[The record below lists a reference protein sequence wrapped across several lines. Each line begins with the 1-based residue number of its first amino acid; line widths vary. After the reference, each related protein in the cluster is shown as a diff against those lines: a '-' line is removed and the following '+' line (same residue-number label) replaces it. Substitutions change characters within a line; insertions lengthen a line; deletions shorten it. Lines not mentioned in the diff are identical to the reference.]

1 MKKILIVDDEI
12 QILKSLNRLFLDTD
26 YEVDIAESGAQ
37 ALEKLAQEEFDLVI
51 SDMRMPNMDG
61 NTFLNKVK
69 ELYPKILRVILSGY
83 ADEKQVFKSL
93 QNNTAKLYLYKPWN
107 NESFINMINHIFET
121 EGILLEKKLL
131 EIFNN
136 IEELPTIKASY
147 QKIIQLIE
155 NEADFSEIT
164 KEIEKDQAISTK
176 LLHIANSA
184 FYGLKT
190 GSIKQAAVYIGMKNI
205 RSLVLSTSII
215 DSMGINKKLES
226 YINHQWELAFLSNR
240 ILTFI
245 YEKILG
251 KKLLEETN
259 SAGLLH
265 NIGVVFMI
273 NIHKDEYLKLRDV
286 AMKSGREFEE
296 VEREVFGV
304 SHQEIGGYLLRWWE
318 LPYPIVEA
326 ALFHHSPMDE
336 KVVNKEIV
344 AAVHLAQYEAA
355 RLLKEG
361 SANSFNPAVLEF
373 LKIDLED
380 FEEKLEK
387 YELK

>member
-26 YEVDIAESGAQ
+26 YEVEIAESGAQ
-37 ALEKLAQEEFDLVI
+37 ALEKLAQDNFDLVI

-121 EGILLEKKLL
+121 EEILLEKKLL

-136 IEELPTIKASY
+136 IEELPTIKASF

-155 NEADFSEIT
+155 KEADFTEIT
-164 KEIEKDQAISTK
+164 KEIEKDQSISTK

-215 DSMGINKKLES
+215 DSMGMDRRLEA
-226 YINHQWELAFLSNR
+226 YINHQWELSFLTNR

-245 YEKILG
+245 YEKMLG

-273 NIHKDEYLKLRDV
+273 NIHKDEYLKLRTES
-286 AMKSGREFEE
+286 MESGREFEE
-296 VEREVFGV
+296 VEREAYGV
-304 SHQEIGGYLLRWWE
+304 SHQEVGGYLLRWWE

-336 KVVNKEIV
+336 RVINKEIV
-344 AAVHLAQYEAA
+344 AAVHLAQYEAG
-355 RLLKEG
+355 RLLKEPA
-361 SANSFNPAVLEF
+361 ANSFNPKVLEV
-373 LKIDLED
+373 LKISLED

-387 YELK
+387 FDLK